1 MSWVIKKNI
10 DLDQPCPQRNCL
22 LTDCCERQNVV
33 PGQTM
38 PAPGASRVVPSTS
51 EAVPGQSMPVPGA
64 SRVVPSTS
72 EAVPGQSMPVPGAS
86 RVVPST
92 YCATGLFTIG
102 NWCVKGWQLG
112 LIISVVVIA
121 IITVILFKFR

>member
-64 SRVVPSTS
+64 SRVVPST
-72 EAVPGQSMPVPGAS
+72 
-86 RVVPST
+86 